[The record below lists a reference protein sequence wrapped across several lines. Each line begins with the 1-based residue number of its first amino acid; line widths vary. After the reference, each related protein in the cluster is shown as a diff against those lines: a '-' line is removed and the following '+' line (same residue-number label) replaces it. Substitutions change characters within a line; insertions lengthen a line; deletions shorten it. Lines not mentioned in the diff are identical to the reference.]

1 MHFVVK
7 NEVCPFIPKISVILA
22 DLAKAATFTITYL
35 PSTSKRPCCFCLISN
50 EDLNN
55 MALSNVDLRTP
66 ETMKEAIDINRAN
79 ELSIHTEINFFWKFD
94 DFNIYE
100 ATVPDRMHMLDL
112 GITKYLLEF
121 TREYLQQKVNAKA
134 VKDID
139 HRLCAIPR
147 YPGLIILKNGL
158 ENISKF
164 TANDYRNIM
173 KVIIFVIDNLYENYK
188 EGGIPCKRLCKV
200 FYLYLTMY
208 MKLRQESYT
217 DMELAELQVNIIKYL
232 ALNFHSVKYR

>member
-1 MHFVVK
+1 MVNRNDMYFVVK
-7 NEVCPFIPKISVILA
+7 DEIHAFTPKISVILA
-22 DLAKAATFTITYL
+22 DLAEAATFTATYL
-35 PSTSKRPCCFCLISN
+35 PSTSKRPCCFCLVSN

-55 MALSNVDLRTP
+55 MELTDVTLRTP
-66 ETMKEAIDINRAN
+66 ENMKAAIDTNQAN
-79 ELSIHTEINFFWKFD
+79 ELSIHSDFNFFWKFK

-121 TREYLQQKVNAKA
+121 TREYLQQKVSGRV
-134 VKDID
+134 VKEMD

-158 ENISKF
+158 ENISRF

-173 KVIIFVIDNLYENYK
+173 KVIIFVIDNLYRDYK
-188 EGGIPCKRLCKV
+188 DGGIPCDSLCNV
-200 FYLYLTMY
+200 FHIYLMMY
-208 MKLRQESYT
+208 MKLR
-217 DMELAELQVNIIKYL
+217 
-232 ALNFHSVKYR
+232 